1 MEVIPAIDIRGGR
14 CVRLFQG
21 DYSRQ
26 TVFSESPLDVAFH
39 WAREGA
45 ARLHIVDLDGAK
57 DGAPVNTGLVGD
69 IASSVPVPVQLGGG
83 IRTLEDARQ
92 AMALGVSRII
102 MGTAAIDDPDLI
114 QKVCRELGAEAVMVS
129 IDARDGYAV
138 MRGWTENTKV
148 RASELVELIEAI
160 GVQRFVYTDV
170 TRDGTLTEPNFA
182 AIEELMGRTGLRMTV
197 AGGISSL
204 GHLTRMSQL
213 GVEAA
218 IVGTAVYTGDV
229 DLREAIDALDSPTES
244 PA

>member
-21 DYSRQ
+21 DYSRE
-26 TVFSESPLDVAFH
+26 TVFSESPLDVAIH

-69 IASSVPVPVQLGGG
+69 IASSVQVPLQLGGG
-83 IRTLEDARQ
+83 IRTLEDAKESL
-92 AMALGVSRII
+92 ALGVSRII
-102 MGTAAIDDPDLI
+102 MGTAAIEGPDII
-114 QKVCRELGAEAVMVS
+114 QEVCRELGPEAVMVS
-129 IDARDGYAV
+129 VDARDGYVAV
-138 MRGWTENTKV
+138 RGWTENTMV
-148 RASELVELIEAI
+148 RASELVERIETI
-160 GVQRFVYTDV
+160 GVRRFVYTDV
-170 TRDGTLTEPNFA
+170 TRTDTLTEPNFA
-182 AIEELMGRTGLRMTV
+182 AIEDLIGRTGLKMLV

-204 GHLTRMSQL
+204 GHLARMSQL

-218 IVGTAVYTGDV
+218 IVGKAVYTGDV
-229 DLREAIDALDSPTES
+229 DLREAIDALASPTES

>member
-1 MEVIPAIDIRGGR
+1 VEVIPAIDIRGGR

-21 DYSRQ
+21 NYSRE

-45 ARLHIVDLDGAK
+45 TRLHVVDLDGAR
-57 DGAPVNTGLVGD
+57 DGAPVNAGLVGD

-83 IRTLEDARQ
+83 IRTLDDARQ
-92 AMALGVSRII
+92 AIALGVSRII
-102 MGTAAIDDPDLI
+102 IGTAAIEGPDLL
-114 QKVCRELGAEAVMVS
+114 QDVCRELGAEAVMVG
-129 IDARDGYAV
+129 IDARDGYVAV
-138 MRGWTENTKV
+138 RGWTERTEV
-148 RASELVELIEAI
+148 RASELVERIETI
-160 GVQRFVYTDV
+160 GVRRFVYTDV
-170 TRDGTLTEPNFA
+170 TRDGTLTEPNFDA
-182 AIEELMGRTGLRMTV
+182 VEDLMGRTALRMTA

-229 DLREAIDALDSPTES
+229 DLREAIDALDSPIES